1 MKYVKKINWLALVI
15 CIAIPLAVGFI
26 SGFISGDS
34 MESFNSLTKPPFS
47 PPAWLFPVAWSILY
61 VLMGISSY
69 LVYTSSAPENLKE
82 NALKTYGAQLLI
94 NFSWSIIFFNFSLY
108 YAAFIW
114 ILVLIFLVGLL
125 IKQCLAISKLSAYL
139 LFPYLLWICF
149 AAYLNL
155 GIALIN

>member
-1 MKYVKKINWLALVI
+1 MKKLKNINLLALMI
-15 CIAIPLAVGFI
+15 CIAIPLAVGFV

-47 PPAWLFPVAWSILY
+47 PPGWLFPLAWSILY
-61 VLMGISSY
+61 ILMGISSY
-69 LVYTSSAPENLKE
+69 LVYTSSASKELKQS
-82 NALKTYGAQLLI
+82 ALKTYGIQLII
-94 NFSWSIIFFNFSLY
+94 NFSWSIIFFNFNLY

-125 IKQCLAISKLSAYL
+125 IKQCLEISKLSAYL

-155 GIALIN
+155 GIALLN